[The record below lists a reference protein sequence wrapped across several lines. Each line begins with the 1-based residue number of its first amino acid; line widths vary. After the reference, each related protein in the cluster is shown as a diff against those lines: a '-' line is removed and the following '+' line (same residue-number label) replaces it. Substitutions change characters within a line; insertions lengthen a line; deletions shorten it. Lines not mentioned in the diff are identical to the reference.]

1 MPIVFPPELM
11 VSVSGFRGKVGLP
24 LTPEL
29 VTSLA
34 AGFGAFLRKTQG
46 GTTVF
51 LGRDSRTSGPMLAR
65 SAAAGLQSVGCDV
78 VDLGMVPT
86 PTLLLSVEEKGAT
99 GGICVTASHNPAEWN
114 ALKFA
119 SAEGMFLD
127 AESMGQFQEFLQ
139 TEEPARAKWD
149 EIGSVRSDSGAVDRH
164 MERILTLPFLDVPAL
179 KLRSFRVALDCVNG
193 AGGVIMP
200 QLLQALGCQVIGIHT
215 EPHGRFPRDPEPTAT
230 NLAGLGD
237 AVRAAGADLG
247 MAVDPDVDRLALV
260 DGEGVPLG
268 EDLTLALASAVVLGR
283 NPGVVVTNLSTS
295 QVVEDVARSF
305 GGSVL
310 RAPVGEINVARKMQD
325 AGAVVG
331 GEGNGGVILPSLHFT
346 RDAPLG
352 AALVLQHLLDQGSG
366 LRAAASRWPTYTIR
380 KQKIAFSREALT
392 GAYEAL
398 LSDLSPPDRDETD
411 GLRLTWPEERVWLH
425 VRPSGTEPVVRLI
438 AEAPSEKEVDA
449 LMTRAFEI
457 LDGVA

>member
-1 MPIVFPPELM
+1 MPIVFPPDLM
-11 VSVSGFRGKVGLP
+11 VSVSGFRGKVGHP

-34 AGFGAFLRKTQG
+34 AGFGAFLRETQNSKP
-46 GTTVF
+46 VF

-65 SAAAGLQSVGCDV
+65 GAAAGLQSVGCDV

-86 PTLLLSVEEKGAT
+86 PTLLLAVEEKGAA
-99 GGICVTASHNPAEWN
+99 GGICVTASHNPGEWN

-127 AESMGQFQEFLQ
+127 AESMGRFQHYLL
-139 TEEPARAKWD
+139 TLDPPRASWE
-149 EIGSVRSDSGAVDRH
+149 EIGSLKSDSGAVDRH
-164 MERILTLPFLDVPAL
+164 LERILTLPFLDVPAL
-179 KLRSFRVALDCVNG
+179 KLRGFRVALDCVNG

-200 QLLQALGCQVIGIHT
+200 QLLQALGCQVFGIHT
-215 EPHGRFPRDPEPTAT
+215 EPHGRFPRDPEPTAE
-230 NLAGLGD
+230 NLTGLGE

-247 MAVDPDVDRLALV
+247 MAVDPDVDRLSLV
-260 DGEGVPLG
+260 DGDGVPLG
-268 EDLTLALASAVVLGR
+268 EDLTLALASAVVLR
-283 NPGVVVTNLSTS
+283 REPGVVVTNFSTS

-305 GGSVL
+305 SGSVV
-310 RAPVGEINVARKMQD
+310 RAPVGEINVARRMQKE
-325 AGAVVG
+325 GAVVG

-352 AALVLQHLLDQGSG
+352 AALILQHLLDHGGG
-366 LRAAASRWPTYTIR
+366 LRAAADRWPTYTIKKR
-380 KQKIAFSREALT
+380 KLTFPREALA

-398 LSDLSPPDRDETD
+398 GTDLSPTDRDETD
-411 GLRLTWPEERVWLH
+411 GLRMSWPKDRVWLH

-438 AEAPSEKEVDA
+438 AEGPSEAEVDG
-449 LMTRAFEI
+449 LLSRAFEI